1 VAEMKHF
8 VIVCLILLVFLQ
20 GTGIA
25 AAQDQPDYSKIV
37 IVNLNLSKSGF
48 TEKSVE
54 MRYGHPPNL
63 ETRDGDFKGM
73 IKSADGST
81 IREFD
86 LWDPRYQLGDVLEK
100 GNESSDY
107 LTGYLTYSDNADM
120 TLILPYYQNQTTFEL
135 IDKKTGVMLKEVNM
149 SHAIKKFQS
158 AYPKDPERVSI
169 PPIRIDSAVIYLIIG
184 IILSILI
191 VGMILSMARRK

>member
-1 VAEMKHF
+1 MKLF
-8 VIVCLILLVFLQ
+8 VIVCLVLLVILQ

-37 IVNLNLSKSGF
+37 IVNLNISKSGF

-63 ETRDGDFKGM
+63 ETRYGDFKGM
-73 IKSADGST
+73 LKSSDGST

-158 AYPKDPERVSI
+158 AYPKDPESVSI

-191 VGMILSMARRK
+191 IGMILSMARRK

>member
-1 VAEMKHF
+1 MKHF
-8 VIVCLILLVFLQ
+8 VIVCLMLLVILH

-37 IVNLNLSKSGF
+37 IVNLNISKSGF

-63 ETRDGDFKGM
+63 ETRYGDFKGM
-73 IKSADGST
+73 LKSSDGST

-158 AYPKDPERVSI
+158 AYPKDPESVSI

-191 VGMILSMARRK
+191 IGMILSMARRK

>member
-1 VAEMKHF
+1 VAEMKLF
-8 VIVCLILLVFLQ
+8 VIAGVIFLIIIQ
-20 GTGIA
+20 ATGLT

-37 IVNLNLSKSGF
+37 IMNLNISKSGV

-63 ETRDGDFKGM
+63 ETRYGDFKGM
-73 IKSADGST
+73 IKSGDGST

-107 LTGYLTYSDNADM
+107 LTGYLTYSDNADL

-149 SHAIKKFQS
+149 SPAIKKFQS
-158 AYPKDPERVSI
+158 AYPKDPESVSI
-169 PPIRIDSAVIYLIIG
+169 PPIQINSSVIYLFIGLVISVLII
-184 IILSILI
+184 
-191 VGMILSMARRK
+191 GMILSMARRK